1 MSFDISNDAEFSQE
15 IQDLNLDDTHIDEDS
30 PPKDIPSIE
39 KISIISEQDKTPL
52 SNNSEP
58 NPNNKKSKT
67 KQQNKHRQPPQ
78 TSAKKRPVIDF
89 SGFDFGATDEN
100 NEKSSI
106 QKSIQDIPSEVNDLS
121 TQSSM
126 LEARVSNYLDV
137 SLSSLKSD
145 VLNEIE
151 FMFTRKNSIPSMI
164 DSFLLS
170 FASDIRNEIHYL
182 RSFTIIDQP
191 MNISIEIDLPKP
203 KPFSYQPLSTDSFLN
218 QISYLKSQYS
228 QKLADIGKDLSTI
241 IKSRDAEISQILN
254 SNIQFSNKLRQ
265 LQNKTDSLDATFNE
279 LDYKMQLI
287 YQQNNR
293 LNDQIKEF
301 EAINYDYNM
310 KKNDYEEIKNS
321 IEELSDIYVKN
332 KKNTSNQTIL
342 QKMDD
347 ITYESKEISRSLEDA
362 SKKVSYFSD
371 SFKKMSYFSDYQ
383 LRLIN
388 QHNQNTNYLRY
399 SAPSFSGLSHQSSLL
414 SSTPKIR
421 QTPLVDKAQY
431 YSPIYVRKTPNYEA
445 DSDDEMPQ
453 VTNYLLD
460 KQFSPTMSHYT

>member
-1 MSFDISNDAEFSQE
+1 MYFDISNDAEFSQE
-15 IQDLNLDDTHIDEDS
+15 DLNLDDTHIDEDS

-58 NPNNKKSKT
+58 NSNNKKSKT
-67 KQQNKHRQPPQ
+67 KQQNKHRQPSQ
-78 TSAKKRPVIDF
+78 ISAKKRPVIDF
-89 SGFDFGATDEN
+89 SGFDFGAIDEN

-121 TQSSM
+121 TLSSM

-191 MNISIEIDLPKP
+191 INISIEIDLPKS

-265 LQNKTDSLDATFNE
+265 LQNKIDSLDATFNE

-310 KKNDYEEIKNS
+310 KKKDYEEIKNS

-362 SKKVSYFSD
+362 TKKVSFFSD

-445 DSDDEMPQ
+445 GSDDEMPQ